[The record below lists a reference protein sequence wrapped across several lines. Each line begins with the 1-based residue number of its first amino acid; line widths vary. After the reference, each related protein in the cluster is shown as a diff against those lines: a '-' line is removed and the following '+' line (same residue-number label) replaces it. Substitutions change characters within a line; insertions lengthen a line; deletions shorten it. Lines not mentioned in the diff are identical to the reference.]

1 MTPVDLQSILLERFQ
16 LQAFR
21 EGQEPIIRAIVE
33 GQDTLAV
40 MPTGGGKSLCFQLPA
55 LALEGVTLVIS
66 PLISLMQDQVDS
78 LEKRGVSATLI
89 NSTIPPSEQFRRAE
103 AMQAGEY
110 DLVYIAPER
119 FRHQGFVE
127 ALRKSKIALLAVD
140 EAHCLSQW
148 GHDFRPDYLL
158 LGKALE
164 RLNQRPTIAAFTATA
179 TPEVRDD
186 IVLHLGLKEP
196 EVFVSGFSRK
206 NLSLNVL
213 PVSGKTDKLRA
224 LDALIVQNRTG
235 IVYCA
240 TRKRVEEVAEHLRE
254 WNVPHVAYHAGMSD
268 QERQQAQEDFMRRK
282 VDVAVATNA
291 FGMGIDRGDI
301 RFVAHYEIPGSLE
314 AYYQEVGRAGRDGA
328 PSVCELY
335 YNFADKRT
343 QEFFIEGNNPSG
355 RFIRDLYGVLKSLQ
369 NKQFEVT
376 ATLADIT
383 EEMGGGKF
391 GMAVSSAMSYLR
403 RIGSIERFDIPGSR
417 SRGTRLLQPHRS
429 PADLPIDDAALRDKM
444 LRDESKLETIIRFA
458 NTPLCRQA
466 FILKYFGES
475 SAPACGTCDRCV
487 QNRDAP
493 NEVHDLTTDQATIV
507 RKALSGVA
515 RASKRLGR
523 HDWEPLYGRGK
534 ITRMLAGSQA
544 ADITE
549 SGLNQTTTFG
559 ILKEL
564 SPEFIKDLFVEL
576 ERAGLVSATT
586 DPKFPKLK
594 LSIYGSQ
601 IMLGEEPPPLRW
613 PQKASSGSKAKAK
626 STTAQAL
633 TAIEDQE
640 LYDQLRQQ
648 RMKIAKARDR
658 PPFTI
663 FSNATL
669 LELVVVKPTSVEDA
683 IDISGVGPYKAKTL
697 LPPFLEIIRAASA

>member
-1 MTPVDLQSILLERFQ
+1 MTEVNLQKLLLDRFQ
-16 LQAFR
+16 LEAFR
-21 EGQEPIIRAIVE
+21 PGQEPIIRAIIQE
-33 GQDTLAV
+33 QDTLAV

-55 LALEGVTLVIS
+55 LAMEGIALVIS

-78 LEKRGVSATLI
+78 LESRGISATLI
-89 NSTIPPSEQFRRAE
+89 NSSGPPGEQRRRAD
-103 AMQAGEY
+103 AMQRGEY

-127 ALRKSKIALLAVD
+127 SLRNTKIALLAID

-164 RLNQRPTIAAFTATA
+164 RLNQRPVIAAFTATA

-196 EVFVSGFSRK
+196 QIFVSGFARK

-224 LDALIVQNRTG
+224 LDSLIVQNRTG

-240 TRKRVEEVAEHLRE
+240 TRKRVEEVAEHLSE
-254 WNVPHVAYHAGMSD
+254 WKVPHVAYHAGMSD
-268 QERQQAQEDFMRRK
+268 QERQRAQEDFMRRK

-291 FGMGIDRGDI
+291 FGMGIDRSDI

-314 AYYQEVGRAGRDGA
+314 AYYQEVGRAGRDGGN
-328 PSVCELY
+328 SVCELY

-355 RFIRDLYGVLKSLQ
+355 RFIRDLYGVLQRMQ

-383 EEMGGGKF
+383 EEMGGSRF
-391 GMAVSSAMSYLR
+391 GMAVSSAISYLR
-403 RIGSIERFDIPGSR
+403 RIHLIERFDIPGSR
-417 SRGTRLLQPHRS
+417 SRGTRLLQPHRVPS
-429 PADLPIDDAALRDKM
+429 DLPIDDAALRDKM

-466 FILKYFGES
+466 FILKYFGEPA
-475 SAPACGTCDRCV
+475 APVCESCDRCAQSKNTSAKV
-487 QNRDAP
+487 Q
-493 NEVHDLTTDQATIV
+493 DLTEAQATIV

-515 RASKRLGR
+515 RASTRRGR
-523 HDWEPLYGRGK
+523 HDWEPLFGRGK

-549 SGLNQTTTFG
+549 SGLHQTSTFG
-559 ILKEL
+559 ILKDQ
-564 SPEFIKDLFVEL
+564 SPDFIKDLFVEL
-576 ERAGLVSATT
+576 ERSGLVSPTT

-594 LSIYGSQ
+594 LNIYGSQ
-601 IMLGEEPPPLRW
+601 IMLGEAPPPLCW
-613 PQKASSGSKAKAK
+613 PQRNGKAKTNEK
-626 STTAQAL
+626 SGPNHTTVEL
-633 TAIEDQE
+633 EDPE
-640 LYDQLRQQ
+640 LYERLRQQ
-648 RMKIAKARDR
+648 RMKLAKARDV

-663 FSNATL
+663 FNNATL
-669 LELVVVKPTSVEDA
+669 VELANVKPTSIEAA
-683 IDISGVGPYKAKTL
+683 IDISGIGPYKAKKYM
-697 LPPFLEIIRAASA
+697 PPFLEIIRATTA